1 MKIRIVNDSG
11 IGRNTEIT
19 NTETGEKVGDVRSA
33 NIRFATDGIVIAELT
48 FNIPKIDVFAI
59 AKLSEETKQ
68 GLRHLRDLLEKID
81 IMEKAKRDA

>member
-19 NTETGEKVGDVRSA
+19 NTETGERIGNVRSA
-33 NIRFATDGIVIAELT
+33 NIRFANDEIVIAELT

-59 AKLSEETKQ
+59 AKLSDETKQ
-68 GLRHLRDLLEKID
+68 ELRHLRDLLDRID
-81 IMEKAKRDA
+81 DMEK